1 MKLFYHVGR
10 YLVLL
15 GGFVKSPEKFSIYW
29 RLFLVECDSI
39 GVGSTLIVSLISVFI
54 GAVSTV
60 QTAYQLESPLLP
72 DSLIGT
78 TVANTALLEFA
89 PTITGLVLAGK
100 VGSSIASQLGTMRV
114 TEQIDALEV
123 MGINSRTYLIAP
135 KIAAALV
142 TMPLLVSI
150 AAFLQI
156 LGGLLA
162 GHFTGEVAII
172 DFMQGA
178 REYFEPF
185 YLEFM
190 IYKALSFGFIISSF
204 SAYQGYYTQGGA
216 LEVGQSSTRAVVFSC
231 IGILFTDYILAQL
244 LL

>member
-1 MKLFYHVGR
+1 MFYHVGR

-15 GGFVKSPEKFSIYW
+15 GGFFKSPEKFSIYW
-29 RLFLVECDSI
+29 RLFLVECDAI
-39 GVGSTLIVSLISVFI
+39 GVGSTLIVVLISVFI
-54 GAVSTV
+54 GAVSTL

-89 PTITGLVLAGK
+89 PTITGIVLAGK
-100 VGSSIASQLGTMRV
+100 VGSAIASQLGTMRV

-123 MGINSRTYLIAP
+123 MGINSSSYLILP

-142 TMPLLVSI
+142 TVPLLVAI

-156 LGGLLA
+156 MGGLLA
-162 GHFTGEVAII
+162 GHFTGEVAMI
-172 DFMQGA
+172 DFLQGA
-178 REYFEPF
+178 REYFETF
-185 YLEFM
+185 YVYFM
-190 IYKALSFGFIISSF
+190 LIKAVSFGFIISSI
-204 SAYQGYYTQGGA
+204 SAYQGYYTRGGA

-231 IGILFTDYILAQL
+231 IGLLFTDYILAQL